1 MAKATVKVTEQKA
14 SYPKACDKRLE
25 QIRFTMDD
33 LKVDAVVVTYLPN
46 IRYLTNFSGSFAVMF
61 ITHEELYFFTDDR
74 YEEQIKTE
82 LFPLPNLQTYI
93 ARDVWKY
100 VKQKKVLKKVV
111 NIIFESDRVTYS
123 DAVAIRNQLRPLK
136 FKPGVN
142 VVERFTIPKSPEEL
156 EFMRKACEITLKT
169 YDKVV
174 KKMKNGVSEI
184 DLATEIAY
192 QSRLLGSE
200 GDPFDIIV
208 TSGPRGAL
216 VHGMPSDRKIKPGD
230 LVIFDFGCRV
240 HGFCSDLTRTVA
252 FQKASKEQ
260 KTLYKMLVKAKD
272 HAIAN
277 VRPGMNGKT
286 LDEFA
291 RGIIKKEGYGQYFQH
306 SLGHGIGL
314 VPHEM
319 PTITFRLDDQIV
331 PEGAVIAIEPG
342 IYLPDKFGMRVEDLA
357 QVTRTGGK
365 PITTAPTEL
374 PVVG

>member
-1 MAKATVKVTEQKA
+1 MSKATVKATEHKPA
-14 SYPKACDKRLE
+14 YPKAVDKRLE
-25 QIRFTMDD
+25 QIRFTMTD
-33 LKVDAVVVTYLPN
+33 LKVDSVVVTYLPN
-46 IRYLTNFSGSFAVMF
+46 IRYLTNFSGSSAVLF
-61 ITHEELYFFTDDR
+61 ITEDELHFFTDDR
-74 YEEQIKTE
+74 YEEQIKSE
-82 LFPLPNLQTYI
+82 LFNLPNFQTYI
-93 ARDVWKY
+93 TRDVWKY

-111 NIIFESDRVTYS
+111 NIVFESDRVTYA

-156 EFMRKACEITLKT
+156 EYMTKACEITLKT
-169 YDKVV
+169 FDKVV
-174 KKMKNGVSEI
+174 RKMKNGVSER
-184 DLATEIAY
+184 DLAIEIAY

-230 LVIFDFGCRV
+230 LVIFDFGCKV

-260 KTLYKMLVKAKD
+260 KSMYKILVKAKD
-272 HAIAN
+272 TAIAN
-277 VRPGMNGKT
+277 VMPGMNGKT

-291 RGIIKKEGYGQYFQH
+291 RAIIRKEGFGQYFQH

-357 QVTRTGGK
+357 IVTRNGGK
-365 PITTAPTEL
+365 PITKAPAEL